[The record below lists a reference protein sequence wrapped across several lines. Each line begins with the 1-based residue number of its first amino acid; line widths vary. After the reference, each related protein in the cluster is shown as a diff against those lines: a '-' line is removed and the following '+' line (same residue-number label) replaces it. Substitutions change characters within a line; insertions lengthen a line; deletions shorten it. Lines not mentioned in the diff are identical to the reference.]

1 MRRNTSSN
9 GISFSADRTPA
20 GTTLICDLRTGEVR
34 EYDRGGAVVF
44 KKAGFSNPYTVQRLT
59 NGNTMVV
66 DRTGVKELD
75 PKGNIVNDLPMTN
88 VCRAHR
94 Y

>member
-1 MRRNTSSN
+1 M
-9 GISFSADRTPA
+9 SFSADRTPS
-20 GTTLICDLRTGEVR
+20 GTTLICDLQKGEVR
-34 EYDRGGAVVF
+34 EYDRSGAVVF

-59 NGNTMVV
+59 SGNTLVV

-75 PKGNIVNDLPMTN
+75 PMGNIVKDLPMTN
-88 VCRAHR
+88 VYRAHR

>member
-1 MRRNTSSN
+1 MRRERRSLP
-9 GISFSADRTPA
+9 GRPLHRIGKLGR
-20 GTTLICDLRTGEVR
+20 VR
-34 EYDRGGAVVF
+34 GAEDDDRGGTVVF
-44 KKAGFSNPYTVQRLT
+44 QKAGFSNPYTVQRLT

-75 PKGNIVNDLPMTN
+75 PQGNIVKDLPMTN
-88 VCRAHR
+88 VYRAHR